1 MDNKI
6 LISAEDNNLRLDR
19 VIRARLPALKQ
30 GQLEKF
36 VRQGKIRL
44 DAKKVKA
51 GVRVHSGQQIELKFD
66 INSFLLSYLFT
77 VALYRRVFFFS

>member
-44 DAKKVKA
+44 DAKNV
-51 GVRVHSGQQIELKFD
+51 
-66 INSFLLSYLFT
+66 
-77 VALYRRVFFFS
+77 

>member
-30 GQLEKF
+30 SQLEKF

-44 DAKKVKA
+44 DAKK
-51 GVRVHSGQQIELKFD
+51 L
-66 INSFLLSYLFT
+66 
-77 VALYRRVFFFS
+77 RRE